1 MSGIKLR
8 PIVFKVE
15 PPAPVLLYEQAVQNY
30 AGSSMNALMTGQTWN
45 TNKNFICYKVSL
57 CMKSYRQDFYYSHWR
72 GVVIGDDPTDTD
84 GVIRFGRNSYFDY
97 SYSPTSTFFCGK
109 IGGLHGADVTAIY
122 GTAGTDGQSFTE
134 DIFQQSVADTAFKA
148 NPDIQVST
156 NDGVITYRIIFDK
169 TLNKAYCYITDKQ
182 VMLFDYGNEDLPS
195 KGIYP
200 TTPLGDNQD
209 QSMNSNV
216 DFGIQ
221 VYACDSLEAA
231 IQC

>member
-8 PIVFKVE
+8 PIVFKVT

-30 AGSSMNALMTGQTWN
+30 AGSSMDALMSAHTWD

-57 CMKSYRQDFYYSHWR
+57 CMKSYRNDFYYSHWR
-72 GVVIGDDPTDTD
+72 GLVIGDGPTDND
-84 GVIRFGRNSYFDY
+84 GVIRFGRDSYFRE
-97 SYSPTSTFFCGK
+97 SYDTTSTFFCGK
-109 IGGLHGADVTAIY
+109 IGYGDSAIY
-122 GTAGTDGQSFTE
+122 GTAGSDGQSFSE
-134 DIFQQSVADTAFKA
+134 DIFQQDMPVTAFKA

-182 VMLFDYGNEDLPS
+182 VMLFEYGNEDLPS

-209 QSMNSNV
+209 SSMNSNV

-221 VYACDSLEAA
+221 IYACDSLEAA
-231 IQC
+231 LEC